1 MLYTLITFTC
11 FTYQYILYSLVLG
24 ISVSWFCFLLLRMAI
39 CKWTNLHSSVVMM
52 FWCNNNVVVVRDGDT
67 VKHYRIRQ
75 LDDGGFF
82 IARRA
87 TFTTIANL
95 VEHYSRDSDGL
106 CMNLRK
112 ACTQVVNVLGCRS
125 LLIALFLMFL
135 YLSICPSQC
144 VWLHVVLQFEVY
156 MPVI

>member
-1 MLYTLITFTC
+1 M
-11 FTYQYILYSLVLG
+11 
-24 ISVSWFCFLLLRMAI
+24 
-39 CKWTNLHSSVVMM
+39 
-52 FWCNNNVVVVRDGDT
+52 VVVRDSDT

-112 ACTQVVNVLGCRS
+112 ACTQVLTIDHFSFLCMKCWIVLIFGS
-125 LLIALFLMFL
+125 VFLQYF
-135 YLSICPSQC
+135 
-144 VWLHVVLQFEVY
+144 
-156 MPVI
+156 